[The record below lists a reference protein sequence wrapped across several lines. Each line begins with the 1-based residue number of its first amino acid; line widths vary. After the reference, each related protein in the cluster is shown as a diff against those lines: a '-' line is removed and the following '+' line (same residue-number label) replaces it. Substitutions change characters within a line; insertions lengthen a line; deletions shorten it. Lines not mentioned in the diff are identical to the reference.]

1 MKALIPSH
9 RENKRYLKLEGND
22 LKKIVPAAIKEA
34 FGFFGLSEISLNWI
48 FTNKKLCNNINKP
61 RNTRKSQGKFLPFKR
76 KNNNKKSFWN
86 TKKLKLILIIC

>member
-48 FTNKKLCNNINKP
+48 FTNKNSAIISINRETLEKV
-61 RNTRKSQGKFLPFKR
+61 RASFCLSKEKIIIKKVSGTLKSL
-76 KNNNKKSFWN
+76 N
-86 TKKLKLILIIC
+86 